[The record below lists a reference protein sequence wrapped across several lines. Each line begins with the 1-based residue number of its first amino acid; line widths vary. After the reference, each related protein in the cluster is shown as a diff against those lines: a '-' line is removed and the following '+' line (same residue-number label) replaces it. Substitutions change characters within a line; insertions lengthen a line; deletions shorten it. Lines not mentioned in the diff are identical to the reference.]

1 VDPKTKEEIRNLKE
15 ELRYF
20 SIYLLYMKENLK
32 QAQRQKQ
39 RHKILFLQIIPKRKN
54 HKEDQGESK
63 DLLTSKW
70 LDQEK
75 FKLLTIVVEF
85 RQPKIPTIF
94 KQQALIDLMTQA
106 TTMKQIWEVSSM
118 IQILKLSKCTSR
130 WKNKEW
136 RKRIINKFNKI
147 MIHNNMAPLIQHQ
160 TDNPEDKK
168 WKLSFSIQM

>member
-1 VDPKTKEEIRNLKE
+1 MDPKTKEEIRNLKE

-20 SIYLLYMKENLK
+20 SIYLLCMNENLK

-39 RHKILFLQIIPKRKN
+39 RHKILFSQIIPKRKN
-54 HKEDQGESK
+54 HKGDQEEYK

-85 RQPKIPTIF
+85 RQRKIPTIF
-94 KQQALIDLMTQA
+94 KQQAHIDLMTQV
-106 TTMKQIWEVSSM
+106 TTMKQTWEVSSM
-118 IQILKLSKCTSR
+118 IQILKHSKCTSR
-130 WKNKEW
+130 WKNKELK
-136 RKRIINKFNKI
+136 KRIINRFSKI
-147 MIHNNMAPLIQHQ
+147 MIHNYTAPLIQHQ

-168 WKLSFSIQM
+168 WKLSFSILM

>member
-1 VDPKTKEEIRNLKE
+1 MDPKTKQEIRNLKE

-20 SIYLLYMKENLK
+20 SIYLLCMKENHK

-39 RHKILFLQIIPKRKN
+39 RHKILFSQIIPKRKN
-54 HKEDQGESK
+54 HKEDQEESK

-75 FKLLTIVVEF
+75 FKLLTIAVEF

-106 TTMKQIWEVSSM
+106 TTMKQIWDVSSM

-136 RKRIINKFNKI
+136 KAMKLLGNFSYPEIYRIIMLCELT
-147 MIHNNMAPLIQHQ
+147 MIRDILLVIWHI
-160 TDNPEDKK
+160 K
-168 WKLSFSIQM
+168 